1 MSDAGTRDS
10 TFAGSIPGLY
20 DQFMGPLLFAPYARI
35 VAERAKALAPTKILE
50 TAAGTG
56 IVTEALRNALPDADI
71 VATDLN
77 QAMLDVAARRLER
90 VELRQAD
97 ALDLPF
103 ESGSFDLVVCQF
115 GVMFYPDRVRGNA
128 EARRVLGKNGHYLLA
143 IWDRLDR
150 NPVSKQVHDAVAGL
164 FPDDP
169 PLFFERT
176 PHGYA
181 DPDDIRHD
189 LKAAGFTSI
198 QIDTVEAR
206 GTLSS
211 PRDAAMALVAGSP
224 LRSEIEARDPDA
236 IEWVVA
242 KVTEALG
249 DASELDTSLSAHVVT
264 AAR

>member
-1 MSDAGTRDS
+1 MGDAGKRDS

-20 DQFMGPLLFAPYARI
+20 DQFMGPLLFEPYARV
-35 VAERAKALAPTKILE
+35 VAQRAKALSPSKILE

-56 IVTEALRNALPDADI
+56 IVTAALRSALPNAEI

-103 ESGSFDLVVCQF
+103 ENGSFDLAVCQF

-128 EARRVLGKNGHYLLA
+128 EARRVLGDGGHYLIV

-150 NPVSKQVHDAVAGL
+150 NPVSKQVHEIVASL

-169 PLFFERT
+169 PQFFGRT

-181 DPDDIRHD
+181 DPGDIRRD
-189 LKAAGFTSI
+189 LEAAGYTSI
-198 QIDTVEAR
+198 DIDTVKAR

-211 PRDAAMALVAGSP
+211 ARDAAMALVAGSP
-224 LRSEIEARDPDA
+224 LRSEIEERDPDA
-236 IEWVVA
+236 IERVVD
-242 KVTEALG
+242 KVSEALG
-249 DASELDTSLSAHVVT
+249 DASKLDTSLSAHLVT